1 MGPDEVK
8 AWSDAVGPTLIAV
21 IALVLVVIPMIRRS
35 RSEGHETAAD
45 VQVDIAIIKERCG
58 QHGKDIADLQS
69 RMAAMETPK
78 SRTRS

>member
-35 RSEGHETAAD
+35 RVSQSRSAAD

-78 SRTRS
+78 SRTRT

>member
-69 RMAAMETPK
+69 RVAHLEQPK
-78 SRTRS
+78 SRART